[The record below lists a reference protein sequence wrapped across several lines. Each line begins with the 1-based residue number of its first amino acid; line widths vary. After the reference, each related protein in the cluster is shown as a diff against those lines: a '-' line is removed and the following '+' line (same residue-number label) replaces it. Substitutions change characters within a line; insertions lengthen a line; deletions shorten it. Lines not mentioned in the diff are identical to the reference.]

1 VVDVRGKLG
10 AHVPKAQGLKRRGQG
25 RDHATQKAP
34 EECDRQMEK
43 LTDRLSAHY
52 SKIIIVCSMQCIEL
66 NRV

>member
-1 VVDVRGKLG
+1 MVDVRGKLG

-52 SKIIIVCSMQCIEL
+52 SKKLSTHKTLGSNILM
-66 NRV
+66 